1 MNWRRA
7 LLAASL
13 AAFTAWM
20 AGCTTVPPAP
30 AGDTISGRMSV
41 KVDAH
46 GAEPA
51 RSVSAG
57 FELLGSGEAGRLNLS
72 SPLGTLMARADWAP
86 GDTRLTTSDGTVSY
100 ADLDSLTLEMLGE
113 RLPVAA
119 LFDWLR
125 GRPWPG
131 APSTPT
137 LPPAE
142 PGFDQLGW
150 SVRLGR
156 LSDGLITAQ
165 RHAAPKVTV
174 RAQVE
179 P

>member
-1 MNWRRA
+1 MRRA
-7 LLAASL
+7 VVAAALAAWLS
-13 AAFTAWM
+13 A
-20 AGCTTVPPAP
+20 CTTTPPAP
-30 AGDTISGRMSV
+30 AGDVISGRLAV
-41 KVDAH
+41 KVEPH

-57 FELLGSGEAGRLNLS
+57 FELLGSPQAGRLNLS

-86 GDTRLTTSDGTVSY
+86 GDTRLTTSDGTVRY
-100 ADLDSLTLEMLGE
+100 ADLDSLTNEMLGE
-113 RLPVAA
+113 SLPVAA

-137 LPPAE
+137 SPPTE

-150 SVRLGR
+150 AVRLGR
-156 LSDGLITAQ
+156 LSEGWVTAQ
-165 RHAAPKVTV
+165 RAAAPKVTV